1 MYEGNNYEIYLLYCK
16 DLSHRDDFVAR
27 CLKIK
32 NNVKQVMKSLLKL
45 LTPGSG
51 Y

>member
-1 MYEGNNYEIYLLYCK
+1 MYDGEELWMDLLYCK
-16 DLSHRDDFVAR
+16 DLNYRDDFMAR